1 MPITL
6 PRLVLVLGALGFLGL
21 GAYFLQPSFQSLS
34 LQIVLWQREL
44 HRALTLA
51 ITEFSA
57 LSDTATWATL
67 LGISFGYGVFHA
79 AGPGHGKAVIAAYLA
94 SHDSSSKRTALWM
107 SFASSLV
114 QGITAIIL
122 VSILIIGLGWVTR
135 QAMGSVY
142 WVEQASFA
150 MVTLLGGWLCV
161 RAIKRLRQPTD
172 SAHCCGGH
180 HSSIN
185 SIKANDWRAALG
197 VILSV
202 GVRPCSGA
210 VLLLGAALLLG
221 EFVVGVVAVLVMSL
235 GTAITVSALAL
246 LSVYAREWAERWAIT
261 PNPRQRQ
268 IGGWLALI
276 GGLMIMLLGI
286 SLLAASG
293 GQPMTSPLISTPPLR
308 PI

>member
-6 PRLVLVLGALGFLGL
+6 PRLVLIVAGLAFLGM
-21 GAYFLQPSFQSLS
+21 GAYFLQPSLQSLS

-94 SHDSSSKRTALWM
+94 SQDSSSKRIAIGM

-114 QGITAIIL
+114 QGVTAIIL
-122 VSILIIGLGWVTR
+122 VSVLIIGLGWVTR

-150 MVTLLGGWLCV
+150 MVTLLGGWLCL
-161 RAIKRLRQPTD
+161 RAIKRLRQPQGNH
-172 SAHCCGGH
+172 HCCGH
-180 HSSIN
+180 HVGIN
-185 SIKANDWRAALG
+185 TIKANDWRAAIG

-202 GVRPCSGA
+202 GIRPCSGA

-221 EFVVGVVAVLVMSL
+221 EFIVGIVAVLVMSL
-235 GTAITVSALAL
+235 GTGITVSALAL

-261 PNPRQRQ
+261 PNPRQRH

-276 GGLMIMLLGI
+276 GGLVIMLLGI

-293 GQPMTSPLISTPPLR
+293 GQPITSPLISTPPLR